1 MWNEGTK
8 ATVTETEVA
17 PACLSI
23 EAISK
28 EKRLKLKQ
36 ENGVSQRFAKETENP
51 ATFTGVSRLVV
62 EPSPSCAKTHRV
74 VSNKLL
80 CPNPPPSSQ
89 QHQPTAILTNN
100 KRHHL
105 ALSVVSPARH
115 TATARKGTR
124 MLL

>member
-23 EAISK
+23 EAIPK

-36 ENGVSQRFAKETENP
+36 ENGESQRFAKETENP
-51 ATFTGVSRLVV
+51 ATATGVLCPIS
-62 EPSPSCAKTHRV
+62 ESSPSCAKTHRV

-80 CPNPPPSSQ
+80 CLNPPPSPPNCINQKQSSR
-89 QHQPTAILTNN
+89 TTNGITW
-100 KRHHL
+100 
-105 ALSVVSPARH
+105 P
-115 TATARKGTR
+115 
-124 MLL
+124 